1 MLPEPHLS
9 PRIVCAICVDL
20 LLLPIAEGGIG
31 TIYIYAVGSKVG
43 SSWICLAKRVDA
55 MIRNAVSDT
64 IADHSSNRSTSLVV
78 LLLLELLL
86 F

>member
-1 MLPEPHLS
+1 
-9 PRIVCAICVDL
+9 
-20 LLLPIAEGGIG
+20 
-31 TIYIYAVGSKVG
+31 
-43 SSWICLAKRVDA
+43 